1 VSYLAGVKNNP
12 IVTKEEY
19 AIALVN
25 GISPRTVRYRIAKGY
40 TKEQAI
46 TTKSYKRL
54 PKRSHR
60 RV

>member
-1 VSYLAGVKNNP
+1 MSYLLGVKGNP
-12 IVTKEEY
+12 LVTKEEY
-19 AIALVN
+19 EIAREN
-25 GISPRTVRYRIAKGY
+25 GISPRTVVYRMQKGY

-46 TTKSYKRL
+46 TTPSYKRL